1 MYGVDVWTVESRD
14 YSPKKAIVGADMGL
28 KEPKETL

>member
-14 YSPKKAIVGADMGL
+14 FSPNKAILGADAGL